1 MSTSAAQGFK
11 AALYAACQ
19 SLYAAP
25 VQVAFGHPGLALED
39 DIVSVG
45 RVWSSQEAATMG
57 TGRSRE
63 EELWCDVTFS
73 SYRGGGPEAEVIASD
88 AAFALLGELETYCRL
103 TDTTLGGVMRWTT
116 LLDLS
121 CEGSTDPEVL
131 ATGRVVEIVATFH
144 GFARL

>member
-1 MSTSAAQGFK
+1 MSTSAAKDLK

-25 VQVAFGHPGLALED
+25 VQVAFGHPGLNLED
-39 DIVSVG
+39 DVVSVG
-45 RVWSSQEAATMG
+45 RVWSSQEMATMG
-57 TGRSRE
+57 AGRARD

-73 SYRGGGPEAEVIASD
+73 CYRGGGVEAEQIASD
-88 AAFALLGELETYCRL
+88 AAFALLASLETYCRL
-103 TDTTLGGVMRWTT
+103 TDTTLGGVMRWTA
-116 LLDLS
+116 LADLT

-131 ATGRVVEIVATFH
+131 AAGRVVEIVATFH